1 MSFPAGFLDELRAR
15 LRLSDIVAKRVRL
28 QRHGR
33 EFLGLCPFH
42 KEKTPSFTVSDQK
55 GFYHCFGCGQHGS
68 LFDFVMQTENLG
80 FADAVTALTA
90 EAGLRLP
97 DPSPEAQ
104 AQERKRKGLEEA
116 IAAAAT
122 WFEKN
127 LRLPDGQAALEYLR
141 GRGLSDATIA
151 RFRLGFAPQGRGN
164 LKAALTR
171 AGFAEDILVEAGLLI
186 RPDDGQGSPYD
197 RFRGRVMFPITERGG
212 RPVGFGGRILGPGE
226 PKYLNSPE
234 TPLFHKGRLL
244 YGFAE
249 ARDAARAAGTLIV
262 VEGYM
267 DVIGLAQA
275 GYDHAVAPLGTAL
288 TQDQLELLWQLV
300 PEPTLWFD
308 PDAAGSRA
316 AVRAAEMALAVIRP
330 GFGLRF
336 AFSRLDTADDPA
348 DLARRYAA
356 DFVHRTLADAIA
368 LSDLIYRLARQNS
381 PLLTAEDRARLEE
394 RLDRHVNRIT
404 DPTLRR
410 HYHTLFRQRL
420 REEAWQAGKS
430 VKQRAQAKGAAA
442 MPQAVSA
449 KAAPRPAAGTAG
461 VPPRVA
467 TAERTLLAILLSH
480 PALFADVEEQLGC
493 TRFAVLE
500 YDALRQALIAVLSQS
515 GAAIEAAAVRDR
527 LAEQGF
533 AEAIGAILNDPAVR
547 FAAIAET
554 GGRGDDPRV
563 QWQANMRILEAEAL
577 KAELAAAE
585 EGELAA
591 EAWTRRQRLIAARLQ
606 RDDDG

>member
-1 MSFPAGFLDELRAR
+1 MSFPVGFLDEVRAR
-15 LRLSDIVAKRVRL
+15 LRLSEIVAKRVRL
-28 QRHGR
+28 QRRGR

-42 KEKTPSFTVSDQK
+42 NEKTPSFTVNDDK
-55 GFYHCFGCGQHGS
+55 GFYHCFGCGAHGS

-80 FADAVTALTA
+80 FADAVAALAA

-97 DPSPEAQ
+97 DPSPEAE

-127 LRLPDGQAALEYLR
+127 LRLPDGQAALDYLH

-151 RFRLGFAPQGRGN
+151 RFRLGFAPLGRGN

-171 AGFAEDILVEAGLLI
+171 AGFTLDVLVEAGLLI
-186 RPDDGQGSPYD
+186 RPEDRKAAPYD
-197 RFRGRVMFPITERGG
+197 RFRGRVMFPITERSG
-212 RPVGFGGRILGPGE
+212 RTVGFGGRILGQGE
-226 PKYLNSPE
+226 PKYLNTPE
-234 TPLFHKGRLL
+234 TALFHKGRLL
-244 YGFAE
+244 YGYAQ
-249 ARDAARAAGTLIV
+249 ARDAARVAGTVIV

-300 PEPTLWFD
+300 PEPILWFD
-308 PDAAGSRA
+308 PDAAGTRA
-316 AVRAAEMALAVIRP
+316 AVRAAEMALAAIRP

-368 LSDLIYRLARQNS
+368 LSDLVYRLARQNS

-394 RLDRHVNRIT
+394 RLDRHAARIT

-410 HYHTLFRQRL
+410 HYHALFRQRL
-420 REEAWQAGKS
+420 REELWRAGKI
-430 VKQRAQAKGAAA
+430 VKQRGQAKGATA
-442 MPQAVSA
+442 MPQAVPA
-449 KAAPRPAAGTAG
+449 TAAPRPTAG
-461 VPPRVA
+461 PEGVAPRVA
-467 TAERTLLAILLSH
+467 TAERRLLAILLSH
-480 PALFADVEEQLGC
+480 PALFTDVEEQLGC
-493 TRFAVLE
+493 ARFAVPQ
-500 YDALRQALIAVLSQS
+500 YDALRQALLAVLSQS
-515 GAAIEAAAVRDR
+515 GATIGAAEVRER
-527 LAEQGF
+527 LAEHGF

-547 FAAIAET
+547 FAAIAEA

-563 QWQANMRILEAEAL
+563 QWQANLRILEAEAL
-577 KAELAAAE
+577 TAELTAAE
-585 EGELAA
+585 ASEPAA
-591 EAWTRRQRLIAARLQ
+591 EAWARRQRLIEARLQ